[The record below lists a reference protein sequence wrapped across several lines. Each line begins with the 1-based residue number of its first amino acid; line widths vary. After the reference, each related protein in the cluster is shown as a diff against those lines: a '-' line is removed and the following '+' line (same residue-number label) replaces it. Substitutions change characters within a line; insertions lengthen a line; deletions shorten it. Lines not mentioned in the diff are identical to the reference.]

1 MLSFALHKIVGK
13 ESSGARSGPE
23 HSLELEK
30 GGCVAVKGGGSYCSS
45 SIRLKANMSALG
57 ACLKLI
63 FSS

>member
-30 GGCVAVKGGGSYCSS
+30 GGCVAVKGGGELLLQFNQAQSKYVRARS
-45 SIRLKANMSALG
+45 LPQVN
-57 ACLKLI
+57 
-63 FSS
+63 F